1 MVSSLIYYNE
11 LDAFFIVP
19 EAPPTQPSD
28 VTRPQPST
36 STIAVVLPPP
46 DQITTGE
53 L

>member
-1 MVSSLIYYNE
+1 MSYTCTASSYNY
-11 LDAFFIVP
+11 FFIVP
-19 EAPPTQPSD
+19 EAAPTQPSNI
-28 VTRPQPST
+28 TRPQPST